1 MNYPL
6 FHVVKGSGKGC
17 GCSWEISVLIWVR
30 LWRTGTSG
38 FLLIFAKTV
47 ESLGP
52 GLVPTTAFM
61 VTERMSLAIRS
72 VPVTTTCNRSS
83 LDHLL
88 FA

>member
-1 MNYPL
+1 MNDPL
-6 FHVVKGSGKGC
+6 FHVIKGGGKGG
-17 GCSWEISVLIWVR
+17 GCWEISVLIWVR

-52 GLVPTTAFM
+52 GLVAAFM
-61 VTERMSLAIRS
+61 VTERMSLAIRT

-83 LDHLL
+83 LAAC
-88 FA
+88 FSPK